1 MMLSERISDRFLSIG
16 LYALVATGMVWLGSR
31 MINYALDAKFY
42 NDYLSGWE
50 VALIKYRHQSGNY
63 PEFSGGNHKQYMEKL
78 VQTMT
83 HSMAPPP
90 ASNTDQPFVYSID
103 KIGRK
108 VQTVFILALSDRMVI
123 YNLPLETIHM
133 LDKVID
139 GQHDFTVGHFIGF
152 KSNDNVT
159 YIGIWKL

>member
-1 MMLSERISDRFLSIG
+1 MLSSRISDRFLSIG
-16 LYALVATGMVWLGSR
+16 LYALIAAGMVWLGSR
-31 MINYALDAKFY
+31 MINHALDARFY

-50 VALIKYRHQSGNY
+50 VALIKYRHQTGNY
-63 PEFSGGNHKQYMEKL
+63 PEFSGGNHRKYMQKL
-78 VQTMT
+78 VQAMI

-90 ASNTDQPFVYSID
+90 ESNTDQPFVYSID

-108 VQTVFILALSDRMVI
+108 AQRVFVLAFSDRMMI
-123 YNLPLETIHM
+123 YNLPSETIHM

-139 GQHDFTVGHFIGF
+139 GQRNLTTGHFTGRISKDG
-152 KSNDNVT
+152 VT

>member
-1 MMLSERISDRFLSIG
+1 MLSERVTDRFLSIG
-16 LYALVATGMVWLGSR
+16 LYALVAIGMVWLGSR

-42 NDYLSGWE
+42 SDCLSGWE
-50 VALIKYRHQSGNY
+50 VALIKYRHQSGSY
-63 PEFSGGNHKQYMEKL
+63 PEFRGGNHIQYMEKL
-78 VQTMT
+78 VQAMT

-90 ASNTDQPFVYSID
+90 TSNTDQPFVYSID

-108 VQTVFILALSDRMVI
+108 VQKVFILALSDRMVI
-123 YNLPLETIHM
+123 YNLPLETIRM

-139 GQHDFTVGHFIGF
+139 GQHDFAVGHFTGR
-152 KSNDNVT
+152 KSNDSVT